1 MCDGASMQL
10 KKVFKA
16 DDANLGMLWDSGEN
30 TQIPFADLRF
40 ECACAE
46 CVDEWTRQ
54 RKMTRERVASDI
66 RPLSIEPVGRY
77 AIQIS
82 WSDGHKTG
90 IYTFESLYELSKGK
104 LK

>member
-1 MCDGASMQL
+1 MRL

-16 DDANLGMLWDSGEN
+16 DDVHLGLNWDSGEN
-30 TQIPFADLRF
+30 TRISFADLRF

-54 RKMTRERVASDI
+54 RRMTRERVTNDI

-104 LK
+104 KE